1 MRDLHSAF
9 LCLFP
14 SIRSGGT
21 NGRRPKGIR
30 NRRLRG
36 NNVRWPKGIENR
48 RLRGKSKAKSKAIV
62 IRKNTLFYA
71 NRFILIALQMLIFNA
86 GGLQLAFPLA
96 ADRWFPP
103 N

>member
-1 MRDLHSAF
+1 MLIFNA
-9 LCLFP
+9 
-14 SIRSGGT
+14 GGLQIPP
-21 NGRRPKGIR
+21 N
-30 NRRLRG
+30 
-36 NNVRWPKGIENR
+36 W
-48 RLRGKSKAKSKAIV
+48 GKSKAKSKAIV

-86 GGLQLAFPLA
+86 GGLQLALLFPSASDFQFPLA